1 MTATSQA
8 ALTPESD
15 SVRDGLP
22 DDAAA
27 DASAECAEAA
37 SEELYAKS
45 AEAFRTIGEAAAE
58 LGLKTHVLRF
68 WETKFDNL
76 RPMKRA
82 DGRRY
87 YRPDDME
94 MLRRVQN
101 LLHVQGLTIRGAILA
116 LDGEPGAAQVDGSS
130 ASTGLEADE
139 GAEAMMTPAD
149 TGASVRDL
157 QDAVRTA
164 VARGEFH
171 SADTSLNARARL
183 ESLLADLTNLKLR
196 LDTVRAA

>member
-1 MTATSQA
+1 MTSLSQA
-8 ALTPESD
+8 VVASESD
-15 SVRDGLP
+15 SALE
-22 DDAAA
+22 
-27 DASAECAEAA
+27 SAEAA
-37 SEELYAKS
+37 SADIYAKS
-45 AEAFRTIGEAAAE
+45 AEAFRTIGEAATE

-94 MLRRVQN
+94 MLRHLQN
-101 LLHVQGLTIRGAILA
+101 LLHVQGLTIRGAIKA
-116 LDGEPGAAQVDGSS
+116 LDGEPGAAEVSEDG
-130 ASTGLEADE
+130 ADE
-139 GAEAMMTPAD
+139 MTIPAE

-157 QDAVRTA
+157 QDAVRDA
-164 VARGEFH
+164 VERGEF
-171 SADTSLNARARL
+171 RAVDMSGSSTAKSRL
-183 ESLLADLTNLKLR
+183 ESLLADLTNLKIR

>member
-1 MTATSQA
+1 MTSLSQA
-8 ALTPESD
+8 VVASESD
-15 SVRDGLP
+15 SALE
-22 DDAAA
+22 
-27 DASAECAEAA
+27 SAEAA
-37 SEELYAKS
+37 SADIYAKS
-45 AEAFRTIGEAAAE
+45 AEAFRTIGEAATE

-94 MLRRVQN
+94 MLRHLQN
-101 LLHVQGLTIRGAILA
+101 LLHVQGLTIRGAIKA
-116 LDGEPGAAQVDGSS
+116 LDGEPGGAEVSEDG
-130 ASTGLEADE
+130 ADE
-139 GAEAMMTPAD
+139 MTIPAE

-157 QDAVRTA
+157 QDAVRDA
-164 VARGEFH
+164 VERGEF
-171 SADTSLNARARL
+171 RAVDMSGSSTAKSRL
-183 ESLLADLTNLKLR
+183 ESLLADLTNLKIR